1 MKSFFFSC
9 CNLECRHLI
18 LRRVTQPVR
27 QARVVVKLFQLRHF
41 TRMGKT
47 IHNLTL
53 KRENSNRNWGFRIIG
68 GKDEGQT
75 FKVSNFHSV
84 WIFIK
89 QFYYFRLKKCW
100 QDILLIMPEWKSMI
114 FWLVLMVK
122 KSLQWTMRK
131 LWVWSKIPETQ

>member
-18 LRRVTQPVR
+18 LRRVTQLVR
-27 QARVVVKLFQLRHF
+27 QARVKVFQLRHL
-41 TRMGKT
+41 TTMGKT

-75 FKVSNFHSV
+75 FKVS
-84 WIFIK
+84 
-89 QFYYFRLKKCW
+89 
-100 QDILLIMPEWKSMI
+100 
-114 FWLVLMVK
+114 
-122 KSLQWTMRK
+122 
-131 LWVWSKIPETQ
+131 

>member
-75 FKVSNFHSV
+75 FKVSNFYSV
-84 WIFIK
+84 
-89 QFYYFRLKKCW
+89 
-100 QDILLIMPEWKSMI
+100 
-114 FWLVLMVK
+114 
-122 KSLQWTMRK
+122 
-131 LWVWSKIPETQ
+131 